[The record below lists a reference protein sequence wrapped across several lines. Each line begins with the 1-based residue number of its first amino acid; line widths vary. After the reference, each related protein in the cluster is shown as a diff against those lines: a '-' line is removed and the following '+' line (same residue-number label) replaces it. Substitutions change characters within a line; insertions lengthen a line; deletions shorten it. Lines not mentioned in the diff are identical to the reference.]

1 MSSNR
6 LYLHC
11 GAHDIAFDDLSCI
24 CPPEP
29 TDSWHPI
36 PHSSF
41 VTAIRSALTLMG
53 ATLRTE
59 SLAIKPGKT
68 GADKFFGLIEFE
80 HPLIPLPNHD
90 GLVGFGFRSSW
101 DKSFAQSGTMS
112 LRTFVCDNLAMSG
125 GDAISF
131 HRKNTPGLASS
142 YDSTIASCMVNFITQ
157 ARTFVNETNAFDAVP
172 LPDTREFIDTTAC
185 ALADNGAILWQN
197 VPHLRRELANPA
209 GPGGL
214 FPHRAAGLTKGLLL
228 QAVTEVE
235 KRSLNALTTPD
246 RLRAAHSFITE
257 LEPAHA

>member
-1 MSSNR
+1 MSNNR

-68 GADKFFGLIEFE
+68 GADKFFGLIEFT

-142 YDSTIASCMVNFITQ
+142 YDATIASCMVNFITQ
-157 ARTFVNETNAFDAVP
+157 ARTFVNETNALDAVP

>member
-125 GDAISF
+125 GDTISF